1 MMKTTPINSRIDKE
15 ENELHQYFTEEELK
29 EVSKELKYIEKHPEE
44 YKSYDNI
51 KDLKEDLIDND

>member
-1 MMKTTPINSRIDKE
+1 MIESNSKNNKIDKE
-15 ENELHQYFTEEELK
+15 ENELLNYFTEEELK
-29 EVSKELKYIEKHPEE
+29 EVSKELKYIEEHSKE

>member
-1 MMKTTPINSRIDKE
+1 MIESNSKNNKIDKE
-15 ENELHQYFTEEELK
+15 ENELLNYFTEEELE
-29 EVSKELKYIEKHPEE
+29 EVSKELKYIEEHLKE

>member
-1 MMKTTPINSRIDKE
+1 MIESNSKNNKIDKE
-15 ENELHQYFTEEELK
+15 ENELLNYFTEEELE
-29 EVSKELKYIEKHPEE
+29 EVSKELKYIEEHSKE